1 MTDDRSITVLVA
13 DDQELVRRGI
23 ETILEG
29 QPDLHVVGGAADG
42 DEAVAMVREHRPDVV
57 LMDVRM
63 PRTDG
68 LEATRRIMACP
79 EPRPKVLVLTTFDA
93 DEYVLAALQ
102 SGASGFLLKD
112 VSKRVLA
119 EAVRQVH
126 EGATLLA
133 PAITLRLVERH
144 LEQTGP
150 SPSHAAL
157 LDRLTD
163 REREVLAEV
172 CTGASNAEI
181 SARLHLS
188 ESTVKTYV
196 GQLLAKTGS
205 RDRVHLV
212 ILGFRAGIAK
222 P

>member
-1 MTDDRSITVLVA
+1 MLTIKVLVA

-29 QPDLHVVGGAADG
+29 QDDLTVVGGAADG

-68 LEATRRIMACP
+68 LEATRRIMTGP
-79 EPRPKVLVLTTFDA
+79 PPRPKVVVLTTFDA

-102 SGASGFLLKD
+102 AGASGFLLKD

-133 PAITLRLVERH
+133 PSITVRLVERH
-144 LEQTGP
+144 LQQSTDP
-150 SPSHAAL
+150 ADAAL
-157 LDRLTD
+157 LDRLTE
-163 REREVLAEV
+163 REREVLTEL
-172 CTGASNAEI
+172 CSGASNAEI
-181 SARLHLS
+181 GERLHLS

-205 RDRVHLV
+205 RDRVQLV
-212 ILGFRAGIAK
+212 ILGFRAGIAM

>member
-1 MTDDRSITVLVA
+1 MTIKVLVA

-29 QPDLHVVGGAADG
+29 QDDLTVVGGAADG
-42 DEAVAMVREHRPDVV
+42 DEAVAMVRSYAPDVV

-68 LEATRRIMACP
+68 LEATRRIMAGP
-79 EPRPKVLVLTTFDA
+79 PPHPRVIVLTTFDA
-93 DEYVLAALQ
+93 DDYVLTALQ
-102 SGASGFLLKD
+102 AGASGFLLKD
-112 VSKRVLA
+112 VSKRALA

-126 EGATLLA
+126 EGGTLLA
-133 PAITLRLVERH
+133 PSITLRLVERH
-144 LEQTGP
+144 LEKAGDP
-150 SPSHAAL
+150 ELAVVV
-157 LDRLTD
+157 DRLSE
-163 REREVLAEV
+163 REREVLVEV
-172 CTGASNAEI
+172 CSGASNAEI
-181 SARLHLS
+181 GARLHLS

-196 GQLLAKTGS
+196 GQLLAKTGC

-212 ILGFRAGIAK
+212 ILGFRAGLVT

>member
-1 MTDDRSITVLVA
+1 MTIRVLVA

-29 QPDLHVVGGAADG
+29 QEDLTVVGGAADG
-42 DEAVAMVREHRPDVV
+42 DEAVAMVREHAPDVV

-68 LEATRRIMACP
+68 LEATRRIMAGP
-79 EPRPKVLVLTTFDA
+79 LPRPRVVVLTTFDA

-102 SGASGFLLKD
+102 AGASGFLLKD

-133 PAITLRLVERH
+133 PSITVRLVERH
-144 LEQTGP
+144 LR
-150 SPSHAAL
+150 HATDPAHVAL
-157 LDRLTD
+157 LDRLTE
-163 REREVLAEV
+163 REREVLTEI
-172 CTGASNAEI
+172 CDGASNAEI

-196 GQLLAKTGS
+196 GQLLAKTGC
-205 RDRVHLV
+205 RDRVHLL
-212 ILGFRAGIAK
+212 IFGFRAGIAT

>member
-1 MTDDRSITVLVA
+1 MITVLVA

-29 QPDLHVVGGAADG
+29 QEDLTVVGGAADG
-42 DEAVAMVREHRPDVV
+42 DEAAAMVREHSPDVV

-68 LEATRRIMACP
+68 LEATRRIMAGP
-79 EPRPKVLVLTTFDA
+79 PPHPRVIVLTTFDA
-93 DEYVLAALQ
+93 DDYVLSALQ
-102 SGASGFLLKD
+102 AGASGFLLKD
-112 VSKRVLA
+112 VSRRVLV

-133 PAITLRLVERH
+133 PSITLRLVERH
-144 LEQTGP
+144 LKRSGDP
-150 SPSHAAL
+150 GLAAQ
-157 LDRLTD
+157 LDRLSE
-163 REREVLAEV
+163 REREVLAEI
-172 CTGASNAEI
+172 CNGASNAEI
-181 SARLHLS
+181 GARLHLS

-196 GQLLAKTGS
+196 GQLLAKTGC

-212 ILGFRAGIAK
+212 ILGFRAGLAS
-222 P
+222 